1 MSYREALKWISP
13 DCVAFGSGAGSLL
26 NHLAMSL
33 TEKGEAV
40 LIPAPY
46 YAGFDS
52 DMKVRVVI
60 SSFSPFRGSLSW
72 LFRCNFRIFIPF
84 HTSYWLGV

>member
-33 TEKGEAV
+33 AEKGEAV

-52 DMKVRVVI
+52 DMKVRVVMPC
-60 SSFSPFRGSLSW
+60 FPTFHDSL
-72 LFRCNFRIFIPF
+72 
-84 HTSYWLGV
+84 